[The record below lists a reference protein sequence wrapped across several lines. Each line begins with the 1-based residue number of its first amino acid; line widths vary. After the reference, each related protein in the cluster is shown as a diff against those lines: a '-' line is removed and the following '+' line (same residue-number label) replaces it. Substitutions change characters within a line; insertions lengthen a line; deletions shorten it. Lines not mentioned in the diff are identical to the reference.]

1 MIRYLMLK
9 KISFAGDL
17 SVYWYIEMIRYLM
30 LKKFSFAGDLSVYW
44 YTVFMVISSADGAP
58 QPVYED

>member
-1 MIRYLMLK
+1 
-9 KISFAGDL
+9 
-17 SVYWYIEMIRYLM
+17 MIRYLM